1 MTAGNRLLPQNGVAM
16 IIQLSY
22 NHHMKKAVS
31 VTLSPENLTW
41 LRAQAARTHR
51 SVSETLDRLLEDLR
65 AGGALR
71 SLPSRSVV
79 GLVRVPADDPDLRKA
94 EASVRELFDRS
105 LGREV
110 NAQPR
115 KRKTAK
121 GRRR

>member
-1 MTAGNRLLPQNGVAM
+1 MVSWNGSEEVVSPM
-16 IIQLSY
+16 DLSY
-22 NHHMKKAVS
+22 DPHMKQPVS
-31 VTLSPENLTW
+31 VTLSPDNLKW

-65 AGGALR
+65 AGGGLR

-79 GLVRVPADDPDLRKA
+79 GLARIPADDPDLQKA
-94 EASVRELFDRS
+94 EASLRELFDRF

-110 NAQPR
+110 NAQSR

-121 GRRR
+121 GKRR